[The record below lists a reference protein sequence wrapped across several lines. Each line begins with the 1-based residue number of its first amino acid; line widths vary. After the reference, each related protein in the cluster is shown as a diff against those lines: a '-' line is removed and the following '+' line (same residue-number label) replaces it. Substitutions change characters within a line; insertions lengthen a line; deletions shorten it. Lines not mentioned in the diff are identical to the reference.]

1 MIALGAL
8 VGVPVIYYGV
18 YREVV
23 SGRAF
28 PYSFVNGQQYNYWAS
43 LLVSFAWVGAVM
55 LACRS
60 TLLLPLTRRLAA
72 VGRMA
77 FSNYIFHTLVC
88 TTVFY
93 GHGFRL
99 FGKVERVGQLAMV
112 LAIWAFQLVVSP
124 VWLRYFLFGPLEW
137 LWRCVDLPAMG
148 AVSAA
153 CFRLAVLRRLFRP
166 LPGFRPTLSNPGGLV
181 FVDTPN
187 TRGFLAAINEDCCEP
202 DNLPLRVLSHS
213 ISFCAPAH

>member
-1 MIALGAL
+1 
-8 VGVPVIYYGV
+8 
-18 YREVV
+18 
-23 SGRAF
+23 
-28 PYSFVNGQQYNYWAS
+28 
-43 LLVSFAWVGAVM
+43 M

-77 FSNYIFHTLVC
+77 FSNYIISHACLHDNFL
-88 TTVFY
+88 
-93 GHGFRL
+93 R
-99 FGKVERVGQLAMV
+99 A
-112 LAIWAFQLVVSP
+112 
-124 VWLRYFLFGPLEW
+124 WLRAVWKSRTRRAARYRAGDLGIPTRRFAGLVALFSIWPARMAMAL
-137 LWRCVDLPAMG
+137 VDLPAMG

-187 TRGFLAAINEDCCEP
+187 TRGFLAARNEDCREP